1 MNLDLMEEAFGSL
14 APQAALD
21 PVAYNPQLAG
31 VGWKARQERIFR
43 NRGAYGALPLSNNVV
58 DERALPPV
66 PDDGQGAMGG
76 EIAAPQPLGTLSDQ
90 AGYGAL
96 SQLLASEEFRKRIIG
111 SLFSDMDEDL
121 MFPEGRR

>member
-58 DERALPPV
+58 DERALPPRS
-66 PDDGQGAMGG
+66 DNGLSELLGG
-76 EIAAPQPLGTLSDQ
+76 EVPIHEVPPPVPMGRLSDQ

-111 SLFSDMDEDL
+111 SLFPDG
-121 MFPEGRR
+121 GR